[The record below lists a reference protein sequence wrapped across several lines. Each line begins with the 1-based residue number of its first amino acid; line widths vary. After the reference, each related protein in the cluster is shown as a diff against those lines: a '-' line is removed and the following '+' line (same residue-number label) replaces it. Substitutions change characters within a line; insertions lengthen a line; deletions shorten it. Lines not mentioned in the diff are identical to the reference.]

1 MKDDIKNLLVLQD
14 KDAKIF
20 DLNSKIAAA
29 LAKIAECD
37 KNIEQQ
43 KNLMGEFERKVG
55 DLQNQR
61 MSLRA
66 ERKAVEDRILKYKTQ
81 LLSVKKNDEYTALNA
96 AIDKSGQEV
105 SAFEEKELE
114 IMFEI
119 DEIAPKLEAEKQ
131 SRQKNIDE
139 INSQKNLYAE
149 QIENLKAALENA
161 QIDRRRAETNVSP
174 KFLTAYEAV
183 LKSKKRLPVIAY
195 VDDSRCSGCHLKIS
209 SDLETMAKLA
219 DNPVFCEHC
228 GRLIYVYS

>member
-20 DLNSKIAAA
+20 DINSKIAAA
-29 LAKIAECD
+29 SAKIAECE
-37 KNIEQQ
+37 KNIEMQ
-43 KNLMGEFERKVG
+43 KTLIGEFEGKVAA
-55 DLQNQR
+55 LQSRR

-66 ERKAVEDRILKYKTQ
+66 GRKAAEDRILKYKTQ
-81 LLSVKKNDEYTALNA
+81 LLSVKKNDEYAALNA
-96 AIDKSGQEV
+96 AIDKSVQEV
-105 SAFEEKELE
+105 SSFEEKELE
-114 IMFEI
+114 IMFET
-119 DEIAPKLEAEKQ
+119 DELKPKLEAEKRE
-131 SRQKNIDE
+131 RQKNIDE
-139 INSQKNLYAE
+139 INSQKNLFAE
-149 QIENLKAALENA
+149 QIKNLNTAMENA
-161 QIDRRRAETNVSP
+161 QIDRRNAETKVSS

>member
-20 DLNSKIAAA
+20 DLNSKIAVAS
-29 LAKIAECD
+29 AKIAECD
-37 KNIEQQ
+37 KNIAQQ
-43 KNLMGEFERKVG
+43 KNLMGEFERAVG

-81 LLSVKKNDEYTALNA
+81 LLSVKKNDEYAALNA

-149 QIENLKAALENA
+149 QIENLKA